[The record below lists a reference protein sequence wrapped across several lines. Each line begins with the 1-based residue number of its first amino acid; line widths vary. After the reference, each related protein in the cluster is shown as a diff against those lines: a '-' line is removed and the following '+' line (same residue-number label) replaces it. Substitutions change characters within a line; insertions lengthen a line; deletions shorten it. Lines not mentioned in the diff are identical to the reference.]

1 VLKSS
6 WAGHHRKTFADQDSA
21 PLAALLASRFAR
33 AARSSMEE
41 IGERAT
47 STQLIAGDSE
57 LPTCEGFCAD
67 WKFRQ
72 RE

>member
-1 VLKSS
+1 
-6 WAGHHRKTFADQDSA
+6 
-21 PLAALLASRFAR
+21 
-33 AARSSMEE
+33 ME